1 MYISLAFINTIIKNV
16 YQVFFDYIFDYIYV
30 KNFYGIKITFIII
43 FMLTFPQKKCII
55 IGKNKRGVMQATAQT
70 IYAIYALTNLATK
83 NIPVKASEISKETGI
98 PKRFLEITLLKL
110 KSVELLDSKKGV
122 NGGFV
127 LKRSPSSITLYD
139 IVSATEG
146 SLNIFECKKY
156 IGNNC
161 SSLNILDSINAK
173 FIETLKS
180 ITLEDILKTNNINI
194 TNFVI

>member
-1 MYISLAFINTIIKNV
+1 
-16 YQVFFDYIFDYIYV
+16 
-30 KNFYGIKITFIII
+30 
-43 FMLTFPQKKCII
+43 
-55 IGKNKRGVMQATAQT
+55 MQATAQT

-83 NIPVKASEISKETGI
+83 NLPIKASEVSKETGI

-110 KSVELLDSKKGV
+110 KSADLLDSKKGV
-122 NGGFV
+122 KGGFV
-127 LKRSPSSITLYD
+127 LKKSPSLITLYD
-139 IVSATEG
+139 IVSVTES

-161 SSLNILDSINAK
+161 NFLNILDSINTK